1 MKEQLQ
7 RFYYKQIYA
16 NRKSIKNLIEAVTV
30 TAFTWLVLS
39 SISFHMIVIMGPL
52 KLDQYCARSPRNG
65 FTTLYYWFEYP
76 GRTAGCWLWQS
87 KEPKKLSKEQTD
99 ELMKFLAPKQE
110 CDLFSK

>member
-39 SISFHMIVIMGPL
+39 SISFHMIMIMGPL
-52 KLDQYCARSPRNG
+52 KLE
-65 FTTLYYWFEYP
+65 TT
-76 GRTAGCWLWQS
+76 Q
-87 KEPKKLSKEQTD
+87 EQEQRIA
-99 ELMKFLAPKQE
+99 ELEQRIADLKRYVNLDKFH
-110 CDLFSK
+110 CDGELQGYVNVKDILLRLRD